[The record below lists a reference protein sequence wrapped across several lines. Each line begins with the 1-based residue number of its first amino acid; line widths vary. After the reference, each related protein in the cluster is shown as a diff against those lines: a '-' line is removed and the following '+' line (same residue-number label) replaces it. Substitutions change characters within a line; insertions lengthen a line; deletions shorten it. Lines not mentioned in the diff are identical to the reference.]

1 VLAHGGEHLVDGSG
15 LCRCRTA
22 VNGRDPPDVGLRQ
35 GDRLAVEDGEQLSD
49 EDPVGHPFRRTRTG
63 ESVDEV
69 IEGQLAGPE
78 LEEVARDDLPLLS
91 GCPVSDVDAASVWRV
106 TSRSSS
112 TRFARVRSR
121 VAPSASM
128 RRFEIGERGL
138 GHDAA
143 R

>member
-15 LCRCRTA
+15 LCRCRT
-22 VNGRDPPDVGLRQ
+22 GRQRAGTRRDVGLRQ

-78 LEEVARDDLPLLS
+78 LEEVAETI
-91 GCPVSDVDAASVWRV
+91 C
-106 TSRSSS
+106 
-112 TRFARVRSR
+112 
-121 VAPSASM
+121 
-128 RRFEIGERGL
+128 
-138 GHDAA
+138 HC
-143 R
+143 

>member
-1 VLAHGGEHLVDGSG
+1 M
-15 LCRCRTA
+15 A
-22 VNGRDPPDVGLRQ
+22 VSTSSTGTRRDVGLRQ

-91 GCPVSDVDAASVWRV
+91 GCPGERRGRGQRLAGDVEVEFNQVRPRALQGGAQCLDAAV
-106 TSRSSS
+106 
-112 TRFARVRSR
+112 
-121 VAPSASM
+121 
-128 RRFEIGERGL
+128 EIGERGL